1 MDLTEADCGIDVRTH
16 WYYRTKHRP
25 LNRFFAEPSAPGWLW
40 LVVVG
45 LLFCLPLFVGLGR
58 TDLQNDEAI
67 YSFAADVMAASGD
80 WLTPKSCPSEHAP
93 FLEKPPLKFWI
104 VAAPIRFGLL
114 PDNEFG
120 LRFWDAVFGGA
131 AFLYLFA
138 IGRRLGGPMAGIA
151 AVLMLFVHR
160 PLVFEHG
167 LRSNNMEAALVLAY
181 CGGMYHVSR
190 WRRSEHDWRGRAHV
204 FALTLYFVLG
214 FMTKFVAAL
223 FLPLVIAVALLAGRD
238 DRNRVA
244 RWWRTWLAAAG
255 LAAVLIAPW
264 FLYEYHRF
272 GAAFLDD
279 VFGAA
284 VYTRLTSY
292 LNPVHVQPWHF
303 YFTTLWSELGASQT
317 AGWAVAGIILV
328 LWRTIRTGW
337 PDGAMVLLWFALPLG
352 VISLGTS
359 KLYHYAYPFL
369 PPLALAAG
377 FAAAE
382 AWRMV
387 MLLLARLDG
396 WVDRL
401 LGDAG
406 RRVVGTPAV
415 RQALG
420 VVAVLG
426 GMVTVATIALGDFRL
441 ALGGLVLF
449 RASTPVR
456 ALMFVVLA
464 LLLARR
470 AGLAR
475 VVAVS
480 LVVATAL
487 PIAAYRGEVSV
498 LSVERHRLR
507 SIRDC
512 LRRVVDASAAPGDR
526 APVYVDGANVSH
538 PAAFYL
544 RTLGTWTLEDAS
556 DVDVLSSLYVKPRPV
571 LLGSA
576 RYRAFDRWLTDRKA
590 AGIGQGGIDAGALAA
605 AGRLSDLPVVPL
617 VDELLIL
624 PGPYGACALEAGTNR
639 HR

>member
-1 MDLTEADCGIDVRTH
+1 VADTLSPVR
-16 WYYRTKHRP
+16 KQAGGP
-25 LNRFFAEPSAPGWLW
+25 APPGWLW

-67 YSFAADVMAASGD
+67 YSFAADVMVASGD
-80 WLTPKSCPSEHAP
+80 WLTPRSSPNEQAP

-104 VAAPIRFGLL
+104 VAGPIRLGLL

-138 IGRRLGGPMAGIA
+138 MGRRLGGPMAGIA

-181 CGGMYHVSR
+181 CGGMYHVAR
-190 WRRSEHDWRGRAHV
+190 WRMSEHDWRGRAHV

-223 FLPLVIAVALLAGRD
+223 FLPLVIAVALLAARD

-244 RWWRTWLAAAG
+244 RWWRTWLAAGG
-255 LAAVLIAPW
+255 LAVVLIAPW

-272 GAAFLDD
+272 GGMFLED

-317 AGWAVAGIILV
+317 TGWAMAGIILV

-337 PDGAMVLLWFALPLG
+337 PDGVMLLLWFGLPLG
-352 VISLGTS
+352 VISLATS

-377 FAAAE
+377 YAAAV

-387 MLLLARLDG
+387 MWLLVRLDG

-406 RRVVGTPAV
+406 RRVAGTPAA
-415 RQALG
+415 RRTLG
-420 VVAVLG
+420 VVAVIG
-426 GMVTVATIALGDFRL
+426 GMVTVATLALGDFKL
-441 ALGGLVLF
+441 ALGGLVLLKV
-449 RASTPVR
+449 STPFRPLVF
-456 ALMFVVLA
+456 AVLA

-475 VVAVS
+475 VAVVS

-487 PIAAYRGEVSV
+487 PIAAYRGEVTL

-544 RTLGTWTLEDAS
+544 RTLGKWTLEDPS
-556 DVDVLSSLYVKPRPV
+556 DVDVFSSLYVKPRPV
-571 LLGSA
+571 LLGPA
-576 RYRAFDRWLTDRKA
+576 RYHAFDRWLTDRKA
-590 AGIGQGGIDAGALAA
+590 TGIGQDDIDAGALAA
-605 AGRLSDLPVVPL
+605 VGRLADLPVVPL

-624 PGPYGACALEAGTNR
+624 PGPYGACALEAATNR
-639 HR
+639 KR

>member
-1 MDLTEADCGIDVRTH
+1 VVDDPSASRNQAGVRTSPC
-16 WYYRTKHRP
+16 WP
-25 LNRFFAEPSAPGWLW
+25 WLAA
-40 LVVVG
+40 VG

-58 TDLQNDEAI
+58 TDLQSDEAI
-67 YSFAADVMAASGD
+67 YSFAADVMVASGD
-80 WLTPKSCPSEHAP
+80 WLTPRSSPSEHAP

-138 IGRRLGGPMAGIA
+138 MGRRLGGPMAGIA

-190 WRRSEHDWRGRAHV
+190 WRLSGDDWRGRAHV
-204 FALTLYFVLG
+204 FALALYFVLG

-255 LAAVLIAPW
+255 LALALIAPW

-272 GAAFLDD
+272 GGVFIED
-279 VFGAA
+279 VFGSA

-303 YFTTLWSELGASQT
+303 YVTVLWSELDASRT
-317 AGWAVAGIILV
+317 AAWTVAGIILV
-328 LWRTIRTGW
+328 LWRTIRSGW
-337 PDGAMVLLWFALPLG
+337 PDGAMILLWFALPIC

-377 FAAAE
+377 YAAAV
-382 AWRMV
+382 AWRALMW
-387 MLLLARLDG
+387 LLAWLDG
-396 WVDRL
+396 WIDRL
-401 LGDAG
+401 LGDTG
-406 RRVVGTPAV
+406 RRIAGKPVV
-415 RQALG
+415 RWALG
-420 VVAVLG
+420 VVAVIG
-426 GMVTVATIALGDFRL
+426 GLVVIATLALGDFKL
-441 ALGGLVLF
+441 SPGGHVLF

-456 ALMFVVLA
+456 ALAFVVLA
-464 LLLARR
+464 HLLARR

-475 VVAVS
+475 TVVVS

-487 PIAAYRGEVSV
+487 PISAYRGEVSA
-498 LSVERHRLR
+498 LSIERHRLR

-512 LRRVVDASAAPGDR
+512 LRRVMDTNPGPADR
-526 APVYVDGANVSH
+526 APVYVAGSNVS
-538 PAAFYL
+538 PEAAFYL
-544 RTLGTWTLEDAS
+544 RSLGKWTPQDAS
-556 DVDVLSSLYVKPRPV
+556 DEDVFSALYMEPRPV
-571 LLGSA
+571 LLSAA
-576 RYRAFDRWLTDRKA
+576 RYHGFGRWLTDRRSAA
-590 AGIGQGGIDAGALAA
+590 AGQVDIDAGTLAA
-605 AGRLSDLPVVPL
+605 AGRLSDLPAVPL

-624 PGPYGACALEAGTNR
+624 PGPYGVCELEAGTNR
-639 HR
+639 